1 MRCTAALVLALLL
14 AAPAA
19 AQTPAQVDSAQVDS
33 LLADLVDGRK
43 DAVSSRGFIRASE
56 TQLTKIVDRLDALIA
71 RVRALLERLGS
82 PPDTVPPD
90 TVPPAEPPDTTPEPP
105 DTVPVEPEPEP
116 EPGPPVW
123 ATGRWALEVNG
134 QPLALDF
141 DAARLEL
148 PMGMGVVTISTSLS
162 ADTARLTFQVPVYG
176 AGVMQL
182 VHTAGT

>member
-1 MRCTAALVLALLL
+1 
-14 AAPAA
+14 
-19 AQTPAQVDSAQVDS
+19 DSAQVDS

-71 RVRALLERLGS
+71 RARALLDRLGS

-105 DTVPVEPEPEP
+105 DTVPGEPDEPDPEPEP
-116 EPGPPVW
+116 EPDPEPPMW

-148 PMGMGVVTISTSLS
+148 PMGMG
-162 ADTARLTFQVPVYG
+162 
-176 AGVMQL
+176 
-182 VHTAGT
+182 